1 MSEVQNNLG
10 EKFKETITEAMK
22 TGDFHALNTLVTD
35 TVNDALREADFQANL
50 SREATEKKVWN
61 SQRSWQ
67 DKRREEVKTETE
79 IQAERKQREKQQEE
93 RRRQNEEWHRQ
104 RRERE
109 KQWEEQRKVQAEQNR
124 ARNQAQPVTPRKATA
139 AEMTSLVKMEK
150 KGNVSG
156 TLCTVFG
163 GIGLGFSGLGLLV
176 QLLLAAF
183 QAASLSAAILPG
195 VLSLVFL
202 EMISY
207 GNGQRRRLKRAE
219 KYLELCGTKMYGVIN
234 EMARYTGKSVRYV
247 RRDLRKMLKAG
258 MFPDG
263 HLDDKETCFMLNN
276 VIYRQ
281 YLETEKAYLE
291 QKKISEQEKEQN
303 TAGTDT
309 QDTDQN
315 RREQELH
322 SIVAEGMEYIRHL
335 RDLNDRIEGE
345 AISEKLYR
353 LENLLKE
360 IFDRVQEHPEQM
372 HRMHKLMDYYLPMT
386 VKLLNAYEDM
396 DSQPIQGENIASSK
410 KEIEDTIDTLNVAF
424 EKLLDSVFEDT
435 AIDVSSDI
443 SVLNTVLAQE
453 GLTED
458 ELTRMRREAKE
469 KA

>member
-67 DKRREEVKTETE
+67 DKKREEVKTEAE
-79 IQAERKQREKQQEE
+79 IQAERQQREKQQEE
-93 RRRQNEEWHRQ
+93 HRRQNEEWHRQ

-109 KQWEEQRKVQAEQNR
+109 KQWEEQRKAQAAENR

-263 HLDDKETCFMLNN
+263 HLDDKETCFMLND

-303 TAGTDT
+303 TADTDT
-309 QDTDQN
+309 QDTEQN

-322 SIVAEGMEYIRHL
+322 SMVAEGMEYIRHL
-335 RDLNDRIEGE
+335 RDLNDRIEGK

-372 HRMHKLMDYYLPMT
+372 HRMHKLMDYYLPTML
-386 VKLLNAYEDM
+386 KLVEQYAEFDE
-396 DSQPIQGENIASSK
+396 ISSPGDDILDAK
-410 KEIEDTIDTLNVAF
+410 KEIEKTLDMINQAF
-424 EKLLDSVFEDT
+424 VTLLNNLFRDAAFDASAD
-435 AIDVSSDI
+435 AQ
-443 SVLNTVLAQE
+443 VLQTMLARE
-453 GLTED
+453 GLTESD
-458 ELTRMRREAKE
+458 FVREKSV
-469 KA
+469 

>member
-10 EKFKETITEAMK
+10 EKFKETIAEAMK

-67 DKRREEVKTETE
+67 DKKREEVKTEAE
-79 IQAERKQREKQQEE
+79 IQAERQQREKQQEE
-93 RRRQNEEWHRQ
+93 HRRQNEEWHRQ

-109 KQWEEQRKVQAEQNR
+109 KQWEEQRKAQAAENR

-207 GNGQRRRLKRAE
+207 GNGQLRRLNRAE

-291 QKKISEQEKEQN
+291 QKKEQN

-309 QDTDQN
+309 QDTEQN

-345 AISEKLYR
+345 AISEKLYQ

-372 HRMHKLMDYYLPMT
+372 HRMHKLMDYYLPTML
-386 VKLLNAYEDM
+386 KLVEQYAEFDEISSPGEDIL
-396 DSQPIQGENIASSK
+396 DAK
-410 KEIEDTIDTLNVAF
+410 KEIEKTLDMINQAF
-424 EKLLDSVFEDT
+424 VTLLNNLFRDAAFDASAD
-435 AIDVSSDI
+435 AQ
-443 SVLNTVLAQE
+443 VLQTMLARE
-453 GLTED
+453 GLAESD
-458 ELTRMRREAKE
+458 FVREKSV
-469 KA
+469 

>member
-10 EKFKETITEAMK
+10 EKFKETIAEAMK

-67 DKRREEVKTETE
+67 DKRREEVKTEAE
-79 IQAERKQREKQQEE
+79 IQAERQQREKQQEE

-109 KQWEEQRKVQAEQNR
+109 KQWEEQRKAQAEQNR

-207 GNGQRRRLKRAE
+207 GNGQRRRLQRAE

-345 AISEKLYR
+345 AISEKLYQ

-372 HRMHKLMDYYLPMT
+372 HRMHKLMDYYLPTML
-386 VKLLNAYEDM
+386 KLVEQYAEFDEISNPGEDIL
-396 DSQPIQGENIASSK
+396 DAK
-410 KEIEDTIDTLNVAF
+410 KEIEKTLDMINQAF
-424 EKLLDSVFEDT
+424 VTLLNNLFRDAAFDASAD
-435 AIDVSSDI
+435 AQ
-443 SVLNTVLAQE
+443 VLQTMLARE
-453 GLTED
+453 GLTESD
-458 ELTRMRREAKE
+458 FVREKSV
-469 KA
+469 

>member
-67 DKRREEVKTETE
+67 DKRREEVKTEAE
-79 IQAERKQREKQQEE
+79 IQAERQQREKQQEE

-109 KQWEEQRKVQAEQNR
+109 KQWEEQRKAQAEQNR

-195 VLSLVFL
+195 VLSLVSL

-372 HRMHKLMDYYLPMT
+372 HRMHKLMDYNLPTML
-386 VKLLNAYEDM
+386 KLVEQYAEFDEISSPGEDIL
-396 DSQPIQGENIASSK
+396 DAK
-410 KEIEDTIDTLNVAF
+410 KEIEKTLDMINQAF
-424 EKLLDSVFEDT
+424 VTLLNNLFRDAAFDASAD
-435 AIDVSSDI
+435 AQ
-443 SVLNTVLAQE
+443 VLQTMLARE
-453 GLTED
+453 GLTESD
-458 ELTRMRREAKE
+458 FVREKSV
-469 KA
+469 

>member
-10 EKFKETITEAMK
+10 EKFKETIAEAMK

-67 DKRREEVKTETE
+67 DKRREEVKTEAE
-79 IQAERKQREKQQEE
+79 IQAERQQREKQQEE

-109 KQWEEQRKVQAEQNR
+109 KQWEEQRKAQAEQNR

-207 GNGQRRRLKRAE
+207 GNGQRRRLQRAE

-234 EMARYTGKSVRYV
+234 EMARYTGKSARYV

-263 HLDDKETCFMLNN
+263 HLDDKETCFMLND
-276 VIYRQ
+276 VIYHQ
-281 YLETEKAYLE
+281 YLETETYLE
-291 QKKISEQEKEQN
+291 QKKSSEQEKKQN
-303 TAGTDT
+303 TADTDT
-309 QDTDQN
+309 QDTEQS

-322 SIVAEGMEYIRHL
+322 SMVAEGMEYIRHL

-372 HRMHKLMDYYLPMT
+372 HRMHKLMDYYLPTML
-386 VKLLNAYEDM
+386 KLVEQYAEFDE
-396 DSQPIQGENIASSK
+396 ISSPGDDILDAK
-410 KEIEDTIDTLNVAF
+410 KEIEKTLDMINQAF
-424 EKLLDSVFEDT
+424 VTLLNNLFRDAAFDASAD
-435 AIDVSSDI
+435 AQ
-443 SVLNTVLAQE
+443 VLQTMLAKE
-453 GLTED
+453 GLTESD
-458 ELTRMRREAKE
+458 FVREKSV
-469 KA
+469 

>member
-1 MSEVQNNLG
+1 MSETQNHIG
-10 EKFKETITEAMK
+10 EKFKETIAEAMK

-61 SQRSWQ
+61 SQRNWQ
-67 DKRREEVKTETE
+67 DKKREEVKTEAE
-79 IQAERKQREKQQEE
+79 IQTEREEREKMREE
-93 RRRQNEEWHRQ
+93 HRRQNEEWHRQ

-109 KQWEEQRKVQAEQNR
+109 QQWEEQRKAQAQQNR
-124 ARNQAQPVTPRKATA
+124 ARNQAQPVTPRQATA
-139 AEMTSLVKMEK
+139 SEMTSMVKMEK
-150 KGNVSG
+150 KGSVSG

-195 VLSLVFL
+195 VLSVVFL

-219 KYLELCGTKMYGVIN
+219 KYLELCGTKMYGVIT

-247 RRDLRKMLKAG
+247 KRDLRKMLKDG

-263 HLDDKETCFMLNN
+263 HLDDKETCFMLND
-276 VIYRQ
+276 VIYHQ

-291 QKKISEQEKEQN
+291 QKKLEEQAPEKVSEPD
-303 TAGTDT
+303 TAEA
-309 QDTDQN
+309 Q
-315 RREQELH
+315 REQELH
-322 SIVAEGMEYIRHL
+322 SMVAEGMEYIRRL

-345 AISEKLYR
+345 TISGKLYR

-372 HRMHKLMDYYLPMT
+372 HRMHKLMEYYLPTMLKLVEQYAEFDQISSPGQDILEAKT
-386 VKLLNAYEDM
+386 EIERTLDMINQAFVTLLNNLFRDAAFD
-396 DSQPIQGENIASSK
+396 ASA
-410 KEIEDTIDTLNVAF
+410 DAQ
-424 EKLLDSVFEDT
+424 
-435 AIDVSSDI
+435 
-443 SVLNTVLAQE
+443 VLQTMLAKE
-453 GLTED
+453 GLTESD
-458 ELTRMRREAKE
+458 FAMDK
-469 KA
+469 K

>member
-1 MSEVQNNLG
+1 MSETQNNNPG
-10 EKFKETITEAMK
+10 EKFKETIAEAMK
-22 TGDFHALNTLVTD
+22 TGDFHALNMLVTD
-35 TVNDALREADFQANL
+35 TVNDALREAAFQANL
-50 SREATEKKVWN
+50 SREAREATEKKVWN

-67 DKRREEVKTETE
+67 DKKREEEKTEE
-79 IQAERKQREKQQEE
+79 QIQAEREQRERQREE
-93 RRRQNEEWHRQ
+93 HRRQNEEWHRQ

-109 KQWEEQRKVQAEQNR
+109 RQWEEQRKAQAV
-124 ARNQAQPVTPRKATA
+124 PPRRATA

-163 GIGLGFSGLGLLV
+163 GIGLGFSGLGLLA
-176 QLLLAAF
+176 QLLVAAF
-183 QAASLSAAILPG
+183 GAASLSAAILPG

-202 EMISY
+202 EMIAY

-263 HLDDKETCFMLNN
+263 HLDDKETCFMLND

-291 QKKISEQEKEQN
+291 QKKITGQEDKN
-303 TAGTDT
+303 TENADP
-309 QDTDQN
+309 QDIEEN

-322 SIVAEGMEYIRHL
+322 SMIAEGMEYIRHL
-335 RDLNDRIEGE
+335 RNLNDRIEGE
-345 AISEKLYR
+345 AISGKLYR

-372 HRMHKLMDYYLPMT
+372 RRMHKLMDYYLPTML
-386 VKLLNAYEDM
+386 KLVEQYAEFDEVSSPGED
-396 DSQPIQGENIASSK
+396 ILEAK
-410 KEIEDTIDTLNVAF
+410 KEIEKTLDMINQAF
-424 EKLLDSVFEDT
+424 VTLLNNLFQDAVFD
-435 AIDVSSDI
+435 ASADAQ
-443 SVLNTVLAQE
+443 VLQTMLAKE
-453 GLTED
+453 GLTESD
-458 ELTRMRREAKE
+458 FAREK
-469 KA
+469 KY

>member
-1 MSEVQNNLG
+1 MSETQNNNPG
-10 EKFKETITEAMK
+10 EKFKETIAEAMK
-22 TGDFHALNTLVTD
+22 TGDFHALNMLVTD
-35 TVNDALREADFQANL
+35 TVNDALREAAFQANL
-50 SREATEKKVWN
+50 SREAREATEKKVWN

-67 DKRREEVKTETE
+67 DKKREEEKTGEQ
-79 IQAERKQREKQQEE
+79 IQAEREQRERQREE
-93 RRRQNEEWHRQ
+93 HRKQNEEWHRQ

-109 KQWEEQRKVQAEQNR
+109 RQWEEQRKAQAV
-124 ARNQAQPVTPRKATA
+124 PPRRATA

-176 QLLLAAF
+176 QLLVAAF
-183 QAASLSAAILPG
+183 GAASLSAAILPG
-195 VLSLVFL
+195 VLSLAFL
-202 EMISY
+202 EMIAY

-263 HLDDKETCFMLNN
+263 HLDDKETCFMLND

-291 QKKISEQEKEQN
+291 QNKITGQEDKN
-303 TAGTDT
+303 TENVNP
-309 QDTDQN
+309 QDIEEN

-322 SIVAEGMEYIRHL
+322 SMIAEGMEYIRHL
-335 RDLNDRIEGE
+335 RNLNDRIEGE
-345 AISEKLYR
+345 AISGKLYR

-372 HRMHKLMDYYLPMT
+372 RRMHKLMDYYLPTML
-386 VKLLNAYEDM
+386 KLVEQYAEFDEVSSPGED
-396 DSQPIQGENIASSK
+396 ILEAK
-410 KEIEDTIDTLNVAF
+410 KEIEKTLDMINQAF
-424 EKLLDSVFEDT
+424 VTLLNNLFQDAAFDASAD
-435 AIDVSSDI
+435 AQ
-443 SVLNTVLAQE
+443 VLQTMLAKE
-453 GLTED
+453 GLTESD
-458 ELTRMRREAKE
+458 FVREK
-469 KA
+469 KY

>member
-10 EKFKETITEAMK
+10 EKFKETIAEAMK

-67 DKRREEVKTETE
+67 DKRREEVKTEAE
-79 IQAERKQREKQQEE
+79 IQAERQQREKQQEE

-109 KQWEEQRKVQAEQNR
+109 KQWEEQRKAQAEQNR
-124 ARNQAQPVTPRKATA
+124 ARNQAQPVTPSKATA

-207 GNGQRRRLKRAE
+207 GNGRRRRLKRAE

-372 HRMHKLMDYYLPMT
+372 HRMHKLMDYYLPTML
-386 VKLLNAYEDM
+386 KLVEQYAEFDEISSPGEDIL
-396 DSQPIQGENIASSK
+396 DAK
-410 KEIEDTIDTLNVAF
+410 KEIEKTLDMINQAF
-424 EKLLDSVFEDT
+424 VTLLNNLFRDAAFDASAD
-435 AIDVSSDI
+435 AQ
-443 SVLNTVLAQE
+443 VLQTMLARE
-453 GLTED
+453 GLTESD
-458 ELTRMRREAKE
+458 FVREKSV
-469 KA
+469 

>member
-67 DKRREEVKTETE
+67 DKRREEVKTEAE
-79 IQAERKQREKQQEE
+79 IQAERQQREKQQEE

-109 KQWEEQRKVQAEQNR
+109 KQWEEQRKAQAEQNR

-176 QLLLAAF
+176 Q
-183 QAASLSAAILPG
+183 
-195 VLSLVFL
+195 
-202 EMISY
+202 MISY

-291 QKKISEQEKEQN
+291 QKKSSEQEKKQN
-303 TAGTDT
+303 TADTDT
-309 QDTDQN
+309 QDTEQS

-322 SIVAEGMEYIRHL
+322 SMVAEGMEYIRHL

-372 HRMHKLMDYYLPMT
+372 HRMHKLMDYYLPTML
-386 VKLLNAYEDM
+386 KLVEQYAEFDE
-396 DSQPIQGENIASSK
+396 ISSPGDDILDAK
-410 KEIEDTIDTLNVAF
+410 KEIEKTLDMINQAF
-424 EKLLDSVFEDT
+424 VTLLNNLFRDAAFDASAD
-435 AIDVSSDI
+435 AQ
-443 SVLNTVLAQE
+443 VLQTMLAKE
-453 GLTED
+453 GLTESD
-458 ELTRMRREAKE
+458 FVREKSV
-469 KA
+469 

>member
-1 MSEVQNNLG
+1 MSETQNNNPG
-10 EKFKETITEAMK
+10 EKFKETIAEAMK
-22 TGDFHALNTLVTD
+22 TGDFHALNMLVTD
-35 TVNDALREADFQANL
+35 TVNDALREAAFQANL
-50 SREATEKKVWN
+50 SREAREATEKKVWN

-67 DKRREEVKTETE
+67 DKKREEEKTGEQ
-79 IQAERKQREKQQEE
+79 IQAEREQRERQREE
-93 RRRQNEEWHRQ
+93 HRRQNEEWHRQ

-109 KQWEEQRKVQAEQNR
+109 RQWEEQRKAQAV
-124 ARNQAQPVTPRKATA
+124 PPRRATA

-176 QLLLAAF
+176 QLLVAAF
-183 QAASLSAAILPG
+183 GAASLSAAILPG
-195 VLSLVFL
+195 VLSLAFL
-202 EMISY
+202 EMIAY

-263 HLDDKETCFMLNN
+263 HLDDKETCFMLND

-291 QKKISEQEKEQN
+291 QKKITGQEDKNTENVDPQDIKE
-303 TAGTDT
+303 
-309 QDTDQN
+309 N

-322 SIVAEGMEYIRHL
+322 SMIAEGMEYIRHL
-335 RDLNDRIEGE
+335 RNLNDRIEGE
-345 AISEKLYR
+345 AISGKLYR

-372 HRMHKLMDYYLPMT
+372 RRMHKLMDYYLPTML
-386 VKLLNAYEDM
+386 KLVEQYAEFDEVSSPGED
-396 DSQPIQGENIASSK
+396 ILEAK
-410 KEIEDTIDTLNVAF
+410 KEIEKTLDMINQAF
-424 EKLLDSVFEDT
+424 VTLLNNLFQDAAFDASAD
-435 AIDVSSDI
+435 AQ
-443 SVLNTVLAQE
+443 VLQTMLAKE
-453 GLTED
+453 GLTESD
-458 ELTRMRREAKE
+458 FVREK
-469 KA
+469 KY

>member
-1 MSEVQNNLG
+1 MSETQKNNLG
-10 EKFKETITEAMK
+10 EKFKESIAEAMK

-50 SREATEKKVWN
+50 SREAREATEKKAWN

-67 DKRREEVKTETE
+67 DKKREEEKTEE
-79 IQAERKQREKQQEE
+79 QIQAERE
-93 RRRQNEEWHRQ
+93 R
-104 RRERE
+104 
-109 KQWEEQRKVQAEQNR
+109 QWEEQRK
-124 ARNQAQPVTPRKATA
+124 AQPMPPRQATA

-176 QLLLAAF
+176 QLLVAAF
-183 QAASLSAAILPG
+183 GAASLSAAILPG

-263 HLDDKETCFMLNN
+263 HLDDKETCFMLND

-281 YLETEKAYLE
+281 YLETEEAYLE
-291 QKKISEQEKEQN
+291 QKKSKGQEAEQDQENREPEE
-303 TAGTDT
+303 TE
-309 QDTDQN
+309 QN

-322 SIVAEGMEYIRHL
+322 SMVAEGMEYIRHL

-345 AISEKLYR
+345 AISGKLYR
-353 LENLLKE
+353 LENLLKK

-372 HRMHKLMDYYLPMT
+372 HRMHKLMDYYLPTML
-386 VKLLNAYEDM
+386 KLVEQYAEFD
-396 DSQPIQGENIASSK
+396 EVSSPGQDILEAK
-410 KEIEDTIDTLNVAF
+410 KEIEKTLDMINQAF
-424 EKLLDSVFEDT
+424 VTLLNNLFRDAAFDASAD
-435 AIDVSSDI
+435 AQ
-443 SVLNTVLAQE
+443 VLQTMLAKE
-453 GLTED
+453 GLTESD
-458 ELTRMRREAKE
+458 FHTIHTK
-469 KA
+469 

>member
-10 EKFKETITEAMK
+10 EKFKETIAEAMK

-67 DKRREEVKTETE
+67 DKRREEVKTEAE
-79 IQAERKQREKQQEE
+79 IQAERQQREKQQEE

-109 KQWEEQRKVQAEQNR
+109 KQWEEQRKAQAEQNC

-291 QKKISEQEKEQN
+291 QKKSSEQEKKQN
-303 TAGTDT
+303 TADTDT
-309 QDTDQN
+309 QDTEQS
-315 RREQELH
+315 RREQE
-322 SIVAEGMEYIRHL
+322 
-335 RDLNDRIEGE
+335 
-345 AISEKLYR
+345 
-353 LENLLKE
+353 
-360 IFDRVQEHPEQM
+360 
-372 HRMHKLMDYYLPMT
+372 HRMHKLMDYYLPTML
-386 VKLLNAYEDM
+386 KLVEQYAEFDE
-396 DSQPIQGENIASSK
+396 ISSPGDDILDAK
-410 KEIEDTIDTLNVAF
+410 KEIEKTLDMINQAF
-424 EKLLDSVFEDT
+424 VTLLNNLFRDAAFDASAD
-435 AIDVSSDI
+435 AQ
-443 SVLNTVLAQE
+443 VLQTMLAKE
-453 GLTED
+453 GLTESD
-458 ELTRMRREAKE
+458 FVREKSV
-469 KA
+469 

>member
-10 EKFKETITEAMK
+10 EKFKETIAEAMK

-67 DKRREEVKTETE
+67 DKRREEVKTEAE
-79 IQAERKQREKQQEE
+79 IQAERQQREKQQEE

-109 KQWEEQRKVQAEQNR
+109 KQWEEQRKAQAEQNR

-207 GNGQRRRLKRAE
+207 GNGQRRRLQRAE

-291 QKKISEQEKEQN
+291 QKKEQN

-309 QDTDQN
+309 QDTEQS
-315 RREQELH
+315 RRGQELH

-345 AISEKLYR
+345 AISEKLYQ

-372 HRMHKLMDYYLPMT
+372 HRMHKLMDYYLPTML
-386 VKLLNAYEDM
+386 KLVEQYAEFDEISSPGEDIL
-396 DSQPIQGENIASSK
+396 DAK
-410 KEIEDTIDTLNVAF
+410 KEIEKTLDMINQAF
-424 EKLLDSVFEDT
+424 VTLLNNLFRDAAFDASAD
-435 AIDVSSDI
+435 AQ
-443 SVLNTVLAQE
+443 VLQTMLARE
-453 GLTED
+453 GLTESD
-458 ELTRMRREAKE
+458 FVREKSV
-469 KA
+469 

>member
-10 EKFKETITEAMK
+10 EKFKETIAEAMK

-50 SREATEKKVWN
+50 SREATEKRVWN
-61 SQRSWQ
+61 SQRNWQ
-67 DKRREEVKTETE
+67 DKKREEVKTEAE
-79 IQAERKQREKQQEE
+79 IQAEREQRERQQEE
-93 RRRQNEEWHRQ
+93 HRRQNEEWHRQ

-109 KQWEEQRKVQAEQNR
+109 RQWEEQRKAQAAQNR
-124 ARNQAQPVTPRKATA
+124 MQNQAQPVTPRKATA
-139 AEMTSLVKMEK
+139 SEMTALVKMER

-195 VLSLVFL
+195 VLSLAFL

-207 GNGQRRRLKRAE
+207 GNGQRRRLQRAE
-219 KYLELCGTKMYGVIN
+219 KYLELCGTKMYGVISD
-234 EMARYTGKSVRYV
+234 MAKYTGKSVRYV

-263 HLDDKETCFMLNN
+263 HLDDKETCFMLND
-276 VIYRQ
+276 VIYHQ

-291 QKKISEQEKEQN
+291 QKKLEEQKKEQTPEN
-303 TAGTDT
+303 TAAQETAAND
-309 QDTDQN
+309 
-315 RREQELH
+315 REQELH
-322 SIVAEGMEYIRHL
+322 SMVAEGMEYIRHL

-372 HRMHKLMDYYLPMT
+372 HRMHKLMDYYLPTML
-386 VKLLNAYEDM
+386 KLVEQYAEFD
-396 DSQPIQGENIASSK
+396 EVSSPGDDILEAK
-410 KEIEDTIDTLNVAF
+410 KEIEKTLDMINQAF
-424 EKLLDSVFEDT
+424 VTLLNNLFRDAAFDASAD
-435 AIDVSSDI
+435 AQ
-443 SVLNTVLAQE
+443 VLQTMLAKE
-453 GLTED
+453 GLTESD
-458 ELTRMRREAKE
+458 FVREKRS
-469 KA
+469 